1 MPYRGSLYKREWGP
15 GEVAEVMGS
24 DVAWR
29 SWRVQQEE
37 IENKNTGKRRG
48 KKQREQQRYLK
59 GGMHAGNKWVYAHIL
74 FHIQPAEVL
83 RYVTGAASS
92 RIQCLGAFI
101 SYCCVGV
108 D

>member
-59 GGMHAGNKWVYAHIL
+59 GDCVQETNGYTHVSFFTFSLQKCYGM
-74 FHIQPAEVL
+74 
-83 RYVTGAASS
+83 
-92 RIQCLGAFI
+92 
-101 SYCCVGV
+101 
-108 D
+108 